1 MSQNV
6 NDRLG
11 NGTNALFFAV
21 KYGAIRTVDLLLNA
35 GIDIMA
41 VDQFGTARVRV
52 DYWYG
57 CYSVGQRRRIPDI
70 PARHSTLL

>member
-52 DYWYG
+52 DYW
-57 CYSVGQRRRIPDI
+57 
-70 PARHSTLL
+70 